1 MNIVERE
8 QKYNNLIENILYFNG
23 VKDIRKFLYPTD
35 EDNTDVF
42 ELPNIHEGIRLI
54 AYNINKKI
62 LLLIDSDA
70 DGITSSA
77 MIYKYLK
84 HVRPDVD
91 LEYFLHSKKAHGFT
105 DEFME
110 AVDRIKPQLIIVP
123 DAGTNDIEQ
132 REKIINDGIDLIIID
147 HHNEEFTTDKG
158 GVLINNHSNFPKNN
172 INKNLTGA
180 TMTYLFLKAADKSAF
195 SNSGYFKEL
204 DDIAMIGTVG
214 DCASLID
221 NEVRYLCLNAIKN
234 IKCNF
239 LKEVVNYNKQN
250 LYDLNLIDLQFRGII
265 SLLNSVIRIGDAQEK
280 EIIFKALVDL
290 DTDKTFTIEKNTYN
304 KYTNRYELETI
315 SCNIYQY
322 AIEVAKICK
331 TRQDK
336 IVKQEL
342 ERAMSFYNDKQ
353 GVQIYILTNPDAK
366 ALTGL
371 IAGQLSGKWEQ
382 PVIVVHKVG
391 ENYIG
396 SLRGNTKAMK
406 NFKEWC
412 ESTGLF
418 KMVQGHNNAA
428 GVIFSVDKY
437 DEILKACETV
447 ENAQVY
453 YVEKLYNGRVDIN
466 DIYLID
472 NNKNI
477 FKNGISTPLF
487 GIKQIRVNECNF
499 MWSKNTLR
507 IKHGNVTYIKFQ
519 TSEQDML
526 KLKEC
531 NFLDLV
537 GNFQINIWNNNKYS
551 QVVVNDIEGY

>member
-62 LLLIDSDA
+62 LLLVDSDA

-91 LEYFLHSKKAHGFT
+91 LEYFLHSKKAHGLT
-105 DEFME
+105 DEFMK
-110 AVDRIKPQLIIVP
+110 AVDKIKPQLIIVP

-132 REKIINDGIDLIIID
+132 REKIISDGIDLIIID
-147 HHNEEFTTDKG
+147 HHSEEFTTDKG

-180 TMTYLFLKAADKSAF
+180 TMTYLFLKAADKLAF
-195 SNSGYFKEL
+195 SNSGYFEEL

-280 EIIFKALVDL
+280 EIVFKALVDL
-290 DTDKTFTIEKNTYN
+290 DIDKTFTIEKNTYN
-304 KYTNRYELETI
+304 KYTNRYEPETI

-322 AIEVAKICK
+322 AIEIAKICK

-342 ERAMSFYNDKQ
+342 ERAMSFYNNKQ

-447 ENAQVY
+447 ENTQVY
-453 YVEKLYNGRVDIN
+453 YVEKLYNGRVDVN

-537 GNFQINIWNNNKYS
+537 GNFQINVWNNNKYS